1 MATFLGKTITTDE
14 ANKLIAA
21 YTKELAMGDDSPP
34 SLTDIESKY
43 LTEIEARVKTYE
55 DRAAAA
61 ALTKS
66 TFDITS

>member
-14 ANKLIAA
+14 ANKLISAH
-21 YTKELAMGDDSPP
+21 TKELATDGSPP
-34 SLTDIESKY
+34 TLEDIEAKYLTDIEG
-43 LTEIEARVKTYE
+43 RVKTYE
-55 DRAAAA
+55 DQAAAA